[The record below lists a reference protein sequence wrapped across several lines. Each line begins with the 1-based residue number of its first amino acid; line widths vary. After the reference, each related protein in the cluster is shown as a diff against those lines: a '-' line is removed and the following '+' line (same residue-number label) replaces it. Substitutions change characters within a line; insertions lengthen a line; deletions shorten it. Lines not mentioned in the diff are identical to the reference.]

1 MKNSLLSITLLI
13 YSSVLCAQ
21 DFSELT
27 YVSWHAFPIIRS
39 TTGDLD
45 GDGDMDLLVA
55 AVNRS
60 LTWYENNQD
69 GTFLA
74 EHVINDDG
82 LNFNRLVI
90 ADLDSDGDQ
99 DILSQGYNAENLVWL
114 SNDGIGGFSEVY
126 IIASGLSSIDLIN
139 SADLDG
145 DNDLDLIATAIY
157 DQTIFWVENLGGGQ
171 FGPVSMIDNAAVYTH
186 ALKSADLDGDGDT
199 DILASPNGF
208 SITWYENDG
217 NGSFGNDEVIT
228 QAVEAVD
235 QLYAADFDGDLDLD
249 ILSLSNEDNKIAW
262 YSNEGN
268 GSFSNQIIIY
278 DDLFS
283 LQIDA
288 DLSDFENDDDIDL
301 IISFN
306 SANTILRFRNDG
318 IGNFSLEEEIFFSDN
333 MQPEHVMICE
343 LDADGY
349 GDLIV
354 EGPGVIKSLLNT
366 NGQVLAEPQIV
377 TPHLDCLQNANVG
390 DLDGDGDIE
399 IVGASQCND
408 RIVFYEDPWAGEHS
422 NLHIVS
428 DSILSPHDVFVAD
441 MDGDLD
447 LDIGYLSH
455 YNYSMGWLENNGSA
469 AFSVSHSVST
479 GSGAQFF
486 MESLDLDLDG
496 DNDIIARLSNNYVK
510 FFENQGDGT
519 FNTPTQIFGPQSSGD
534 VAWGDMD
541 LDGDIDF
548 IITSAGGVGVL
559 SNNGNESFT
568 SSFSSSFP
576 FGFTGQFVAVGD
588 MDNNS
593 KLDIVVASTTS
604 GLLCFKNLGNNQYQM
619 SSVVPEI
626 TTNVGG
632 LEAVDF
638 DGDGKMDIL
647 SSLQYWLKNEGADE
661 YTLHSLSADDSG
673 FFGVN
678 DLDEDGDVD
687 IYVSG
692 GPTLGVFINLIG
704 EGCTDPNACNYNP
717 NASND
722 DGSCNYYQPGD
733 FNCDGIIGSDA
744 DIDLFLSSF
753 GCVGS
758 CDPFDLDGDGIVG
771 TNDLMLFFA
780 LIGE

>member
-1 MKNSLLSITLLI
+1 MKNSLLSITLLVC
-13 YSSVLCAQ
+13 SGVLCAQ
-21 DFSELT
+21 DFSELK
-27 YVSWHAFPIIRS
+27 YVSWHAYPIISS

-82 LNFNRLVI
+82 FNFDGLEI

-99 DILSQGYNAENLVWL
+99 DILSQGYSAENLVWL
-114 SNDGIGGFSEVY
+114 SNDGIGGFSEVH
-126 IIASGLSSIDLIN
+126 ILAGELTGIDLIN

-145 DNDLDLIATAIY
+145 DNDLDLIAAAIF

-171 FGPVSMIDNAAVYTH
+171 FGPVSIIDNSAVYPH
-186 ALKSADLDGDGDT
+186 ALEPADLDGDGDT
-199 DILASPNGF
+199 DILASPGGF

-217 NGSFGNDEVIT
+217 NGSFGNEVVIT
-228 QAVEAVD
+228 EEVEGVD
-235 QLYAADFDGDLDLD
+235 RLYAADFDGDLDLD

-268 GSFSNQIIIY
+268 GSFGNQIVIY

-283 LQIDA
+283 LHIDA

-301 IISFN
+301 IISLN
-306 SANTILRFRNDG
+306 SANTILRFGNDG
-318 IGNFSLEEEIFFSDN
+318 TGNFSLEEEIFFSDN
-333 MQPEHVMICE
+333 MQPRHVMICE
-343 LDADGY
+343 LDSDGY

-354 EGPGVIKSLLNT
+354 EGPDVIKSLLNT

-377 TPHLDCLQNANVG
+377 TPHLECLQNAGVG

-408 RIVFYEDPWAGEHS
+408 RIVFYEDPWAGEQS

-428 DSILSPHDVFVAD
+428 DSILAPNNVFVAD
-441 MDGDLD
+441 MDGDSD
-447 LDIGYLSH
+447 LDIGYLSLF
-455 YNYSMGWLENNGSA
+455 NNSMGWLENNGSA
-469 AFSVSHSVST
+469 VFSVSHSVST
-479 GSGAQFF
+479 SSSAQFF
-486 MESLDLDLDG
+486 METLDLDLDG
-496 DNDIIARLSNNYVK
+496 DNDIIAKQSNYVQ
-510 FFENQGDGT
+510 FFENQGGGT
-519 FNTPTQIFGPQSSGD
+519 FNNPIQLFSLQNPGD
-534 VAWGDMD
+534 VTWGDMD
-541 LDGDIDF
+541 LDGDIDL
-548 IITSAGGVGVL
+548 IKSSEGGVGVL
-559 SNNGNESFT
+559 SNNGGGSFT
-568 SSFSSSFP
+568 PSFGSSFP
-576 FGFTGQFVAVGD
+576 FGFSGQFVAVGD
-588 MDNNS
+588 LDNNS
-593 KLDIVVASTTS
+593 NLDIVVASATS
-604 GLLCFKNLGNNQYQM
+604 GLLCYKNLGNNQYQV

-632 LEAVDF
+632 LEVVDF
-638 DGDGKMDIL
+638 DGDGKVDIL

-661 YTLHSLSADDSG
+661 YTLHSLSADNSG

-722 DGSCNYYQPGD
+722 DGSCNFYQPGD
-733 FNCDGIIGSDA
+733 LNCDGIIGSDV